1 MGSRTF
7 REKKKKVVYKSH
19 VLIMNKLN
27 SWSDFKQDEC
37 VEEKESFN
45 LEAKIVLL
53 CVTWESHRPVEK
65 ETRQLR

>member
-7 REKKKKVVYKSH
+7 REKKKVVYKSH

-27 SWSDFKQDEC
+27 SCPDFKQDEC

-45 LEAKIVLL
+45 LEAKIVLPL
-53 CVTWESHRPVEK
+53 K
-65 ETRQLR
+65 FGKAIGL